1 MSAHSIFNTH
11 FSSSSSKA
19 VLSAD
24 RPEGTGDPDLPPWVE
39 ALVFIRRFGDGQG
52 APGAPPP
59 WTASCVYPPEALP
72 ASVLADVLSVALP
85 RRPILRGKDAAASS
99 EQSRDG
105 TGSAVGSQQ
114 KATDRAARV
123 ERFLFRVRDRNVAGS
138 NRDPDS
144 GRDSPAADVLLDR
157 DGSAL
162 GPAVGRHTVFWNCFV
177 LYSQRMLAPTAAAAG
192 LDLLC
197 ESLLLVTR
205 WPCLEL
211 AHQMLSR

>member
-1 MSAHSIFNTH
+1 VSAHSIFNTH

-19 VLSAD
+19 ALSAD

-114 KATDRAARV
+114 EATDTI
-123 ERFLFRVRDRNVAGS
+123 E
-138 NRDPDS
+138 
-144 GRDSPAADVLLDR
+144 LLETLPR
-157 DGSAL
+157 QMCCWTETAL
-162 GPAVGRHTVFWNCFV
+162 RWGLRWVGTRSFGTALSSTANECWPRLQQRQGWTCFI
-177 LYSQRMLAPTAAAAG
+177 
-192 LDLLC
+192 C
-197 ESLLLVTR
+197 ESLVLVTR
-205 WPCLEL
+205 WPV
-211 AHQMLSR
+211 AVQVSSGSRDWMWSV